1 MARHL
6 DGVLRARGQAR
17 YDKIG
22 AHGAGAAED
31 VAAAA
36 AAAAEDRVA
45 GGLPTAAAEPDLE
58 EEGLGEAAVEARL
71 ARHAEAVHG
80 PVRDATVLRGRRRHC
95 KQRESV

>member
-17 YDKIG
+17 DDKVG

-36 AAAAEDRVA
+36 AAAEDRIA
-45 GGLPTAAAEPDLE
+45 GCLPSAAAEPDLE

>member
-17 YDKIG
+17 HDKVG

-31 VAAAA
+31 VAA
-36 AAAAEDRVA
+36 
-45 GGLPTAAAEPDLE
+45 AAAEPDLE